1 MESQS
6 VPNHYDTI
14 FGRSGDTLTPPD
26 ARIRVVISRLFGTV
40 SNGTEQSRGQVTDTG
55 VVWRWNVTRSIKYRT
70 IVIGNTLGFHQKLL
84 TDEFQQILSNLRC

>member
-14 FGRSGDTLTPPD
+14 FGPSGDTPTPPD

-70 IVIGNTLGFHQKLL
+70 IVIGNTLGFHQNLL